1 MHDTILKHIDA
12 ILGEQGLAVSSGLTY
27 SENQFKYANQVA
39 GVCQNDGRSV
49 VNALQAA
56 TGTGKTIGYLV
67 PLMVYAALTGERRG
81 IHLHPLTA
89 IPNSVP

>member
-39 GVCQNDGRSV
+39 EGFV
-49 VNALQAA
+49 
-56 TGTGKTIGYLV
+56 KTTAV
-67 PLMVYAALTGERRG
+67 PW
-81 IHLHPLTA
+81 
-89 IPNSVP
+89 